1 MNNNTYTTRLILL
14 LVLGHLFAKAQT
26 TNAGMLKVQPGTIFS
41 SLDDFDNK
49 AGATFN
55 NNGEVYFYSHLN
67 NDGTIDFDHTGERY
81 VRFEKHPTNTPEA
94 QIISGAGET
103 QFYDLLFNNDA
114 DLMPTYQLQQT
125 VSVSGEAEFNTG
137 IVNIDDNR
145 HLLEFRDDAQSNK
158 ASDES
163 FVNGR
168 VRKIGD
174 DNFVFD
180 VGDTD
185 GDQGYHRVL
194 SITVQDIGSSA
205 FVAQYFNENPVGM
218 TVEGET
224 PTANKEGNIL
234 FLDDADFW
242 MLTKEAGDLDAVI
255 SITYNPSTT
264 PAAIYNFE
272 QALRVIRWDD
282 SQKLWVDL
290 GGVVDTQAKTVS
302 TPTTLDAYG
311 LFTIGRVED
320 TSELIVYNGISNN
333 TDGVN
338 DYFYIKGIQD
348 LANNTV
354 KIFNRW
360 GVKVFETSNYDTR
373 GNVFKGFSNGR
384 ATVRKSEK
392 LPTGTYF
399 YIVSYDFEGRRVNK
413 SGYLYLNTN

>member
-1 MNNNTYTTRLILL
+1 M
-14 LVLGHLFAKAQT
+14 
-26 TNAGMLKVQPGTIFS
+26 
-41 SLDDFDNK
+41 
-49 AGATFN
+49 
-55 NNGEVYFYSHLN
+55 
-67 NDGTIDFDHTGERY
+67 
-81 VRFEKHPTNTPEA
+81 
-94 QIISGAGET
+94 
-103 QFYDLLFNNDA
+103 
-114 DLMPTYQLQQT
+114 
-125 VSVSGEAEFNTG
+125 
-137 IVNIDDNR
+137 
-145 HLLEFRDDAQSNK
+145 
-158 ASDES
+158 
-163 FVNGR
+163 
-168 VRKIGD
+168 
-174 DNFVFD
+174 
-180 VGDTD
+180 
-185 GDQGYHRVL
+185 
-194 SITVQDIGSSA
+194 
-205 FVAQYFNENPVGM
+205 
-218 TVEGET
+218 
-224 PTANKEGNIL
+224 

-255 SITYNPSTT
+255 STYNQHT

-302 TPTTLDAYG
+302 TSTTLDAYG

-360 GVKVFETSNYDTR
+360 GVKVLKRAIMTPEAMCLRDFLMAVPWLEKAKNYPQ
-373 GNVFKGFSNGR
+373 
-384 ATVRKSEK
+384 E
-392 LPTGTYF
+392 TYF